1 MEALEKLIVCLG
13 KLPGIGRR
21 SAERMATR
29 LVREPDGLM
38 RDLMAALHAAR
49 QHIQVCRCCGAL
61 TNDEQQPC
69 RFCTNP
75 SRDDTVLCVVEDPND
90 VAGIE
95 RSGAFNGRYHVLMGK
110 LSPMKGEGLRHLRM
124 QALLDRLDKEP
135 VKEIIL
141 ATSTDVEGDATAS
154 YVAEQLAAR
163 NVSISRLA
171 FGLPVSSGIAYSDPV
186 TLQRAIRG
194 RNTY

>member
-1 MEALEKLIVCLG
+1 MDALENLIIGLG

-38 RDLMAALHAAR
+38 RDLMAAMHAAR
-49 QHIQVCRCCGAL
+49 QHIQVCQCCGSL

-75 SRDDTVLCVVEDPND
+75 SRDDSVLCVVEDPND

-135 VKEIIL
+135 VTEIIL

-154 YVAEQLAAR
+154 YVAEQLSTR
-163 NVSISRLA
+163 NVTISRLA

-194 RNTY
+194 RNAY